1 MARVRWSALAAL
13 LVFASALACGA
24 PHARSTRRV
33 VRSERAPAP
42 IGPYSQAI
50 EANGVLY
57 LAGQIG
63 SAPQTGELVGPGVA
77 EQTRQALANLCAV
90 LEAAGST
97 PRDVVQA
104 TVYLTDLSDFAAM
117 NREFEAVLGEARPAR
132 ATVGVAALPRG
143 AKVEIALI
151 AVRERR

>member
-1 MARVRWSALAAL
+1 ML
-13 LVFASALACGA
+13 F
-24 PHARSTRRV
+24 
-33 VRSERAPAP
+33 
-42 IGPYSQAI
+42 
-50 EANGVLY
+50 

-63 SAPQTGELVGPGVA
+63 ASPHDGELAGPTVA

-90 LEAAGST
+90 LEAAGAA

-104 TVYLTDLSDFAAM
+104 TVYLTDLADFAAM
-117 NREFEAVLGEARPAR
+117 NREFEQVLGEARPAR

-151 AVRERR
+151 AVRARE